1 MLNFL
6 LLLDLQERRNIVY
19 YVLLY
24 LKKIRFDYSIPN
36 QIVCFR
42 YSMYYVIHIL
52 FETPKEVLLSTLFLE
67 KNISLKYT
75 FTTNRYVSYHFKQI
89 FFLHIQ
95 NLTSMHVLK
104 GQRLYFS
111 TQHRRIAFGSLL

>member
-52 FETPKEVLLSTLFLE
+52 FETPKEVLLSFGE
-67 KNISLKYT
+67 KYIS
-75 FTTNRYVSYHFKQI
+75 I
-89 FFLHIQ
+89 I
-95 NLTSMHVLK
+95 
-104 GQRLYFS
+104 
-111 TQHRRIAFGSLL
+111 